1 MRLRVVASVLVAAT
15 VLGASAAAGSGLL
28 AEAPVGLTLP
38 AGRALYPGENVP
50 VTVVDN
56 SAGAIYHSYC
66 FVLARLD
73 ASGWRQVAFSHGVKV
88 ACSISVGEIQ
98 ASRSRQP
105 LDLVLYDDL
114 HPGAY
119 RITLYY
125 RPAPRH
131 WGVLKALTRR
141 DRAARLRFT
150 IGSAPPQPK
159 PRLSEERLLHL
170 AISAARHD
178 GDPRLRLIQYASG
191 THFEAVLVGQGDLVF
206 EWNWSYLIA
215 VRGHFS
221 DSNVGPAG
229 SSSTVRGKV
238 ITLVV
243 DAATGQVTDYGLSNR
258 YPALRRLGRVTTDL
272 RG

>member
-1 MRLRVVASVLVAAT
+1 MRLRVVASVLVTAT
-15 VLGASAAAGSGLL
+15 VLGASAAAGSGSPT
-28 AEAPVGLTLP
+28 EVPVGLTLP

-50 VTVVDN
+50 VTVVDS
-56 SAGAIYHSYC
+56 SASSIYHSYC

-73 ASGWRQVAFSHGVKV
+73 ASGWRQVVSSHGAKV
-88 ACSISVGEIQ
+88 ACSIRVGEVQ
-98 ASRSRQP
+98 ASPSRQP

-114 HPGAY
+114 RPGAY

-131 WGVLKALTRR
+131 WKVLKALTRR
-141 DRAARLRFT
+141 DRAARLQFAV
-150 IGSAPPQPK
+150 GSAPVQPR

-170 AISAARHD
+170 AMSASRHG
-178 GDPRLRLIQYASG
+178 GDPRPRLIQHASG

-215 VRGHFS
+215 VQGHFS
-221 DSNVGPAG
+221 VSNVGSAG

-243 DAATGQVTDYGLSNR
+243 DAATGQVTDYGVSNS